1 MHLLVQAMDVV
12 YFSPLLRTGG
22 TQRHLFELCRALDAR
37 RFRLSVCCLN
47 GGGSME
53 RLFTEAGIAVRD
65 LGVGQRFVSPRSLAA
80 LRRTVRWLRD
90 LRPDVVHTYQ
100 CRPGIFGTVAA
111 KFAGVPV
118 IIVSKRSF
126 DKQSR
131 WLEGLWRRTNRLA
144 SAVLVN
150 SEALAREAK
159 SQGDAGKVV
168 MIPCGVDTEHFS
180 PQDSRAAKA
189 TLGVGAD
196 RLVVGSVGRMIARK
210 GHRYLLEAAA
220 RLEKEGIEFDVLLV
234 GDGPEREPL
243 LGMARHL
250 GLERR
255 VHFLGDRPDVRA
267 CLAAMDVFVL
277 PSLHEGMSN
286 ALLEAMAMA
295 KPVVVTDGPGNEE
308 VVTDGV
314 SGLVV
319 KAGDAEA
326 LATGLMSLIGD
337 SSLCQRLGRGAREHV
352 EARFSRAAMVERF
365 AELYETLVG
374 ASRDGLRGAILT
386 RAHLA

>member
-1 MHLLVQAMDVV
+1 
-12 YFSPLLRTGG
+12 
-22 TQRHLFELCRALDAR
+22 
-37 RFRLSVCCLN
+37 
-47 GGGSME
+47 ME
-53 RLFTEAGIAVRD
+53 RLFTEAGIEVRD
-65 LGVGQRFVSPRSLAA
+65 LGVGQRFVSPRSLVA
-80 LRRTVRWLRD
+80 LRRAVRWLRD

-100 CRPGIFGTVAA
+100 CRPGIFGTIAA
-111 KFAGVPV
+111 RLAGVPV

-126 DKQSR
+126 DRQGR
-131 WLEGLWRRTNRLA
+131 WLEGLWRRTNRMA

-150 SEALAREAK
+150 SEALAREARAE
-159 SQGDAGKVV
+159 GHAAKVV

-180 PQDSRAAKA
+180 PQDSRAAKEM
-189 TLGVGAD
+189 LGLGAD
-196 RLVVGSVGRMIARK
+196 RLVVGSVGRMIPRK

-220 RLEKEGIEFDVLLV
+220 RLVEEGSDFDVLLV

-243 LGMARHL
+243 LRMARRL
-250 GLERR
+250 GLEQR
-255 VHFLGDRPDVRA
+255 VHFLGDRSDVRA

-295 KPVVVTDGPGNEE
+295 KAVVASDGPGNEE

-319 KAGDAEA
+319 KAGDAEV
-326 LATGLMSLIGD
+326 LAAGLKSLID
-337 SSLCQRLGRGAREHV
+337 DPSLRRRLGRGAREHA

-365 AELYETLVG
+365 EELYETLVG
-374 ASRDGLRGAILT
+374 ASRAGLPGAILT
-386 RAHLA
+386 RAYLA

>member
-1 MHLLVQAMDVV
+1 
-12 YFSPLLRTGG
+12 
-22 TQRHLFELCRALDAR
+22 
-37 RFRLSVCCLN
+37 
-47 GGGSME
+47 ME
-53 RLFTEAGIAVRD
+53 RLFMEAGIEVRD
-65 LGVGQRFVSPRSLAA
+65 LGVGNRFISPRSLMA
-80 LRRTVRWLRD
+80 LRGAVRWLRD

-100 CRPGIFGTVAA
+100 CRPGIFGTIAA
-111 KFAGVPV
+111 RLAGVPV

-126 DKQSR
+126 DKQGR
-131 WLEGLWRRTNRLA
+131 WLESLWRCTNRMA

-159 SQGDAGKVV
+159 AEGDPAKVV
-168 MIPCGVDTEHFS
+168 MIPCGVDTEHFF
-180 PQDSRAAKA
+180 PQDSRAAREL
-189 TLGVGAD
+189 LGLGAD

-220 RLEKEGIEFDVLLV
+220 RLIKESLDFDVVLV
-234 GDGPEREPL
+234 GDGPERKAL
-243 LGMARHL
+243 VRMARHL
-250 GLERR
+250 GLEQR
-255 VHFLGDRPDVRA
+255 VRFLGDRPDVRA

-286 ALLEAMAMA
+286 ALLEAMAMGKA
-295 KPVVVTDGPGNEE
+295 VVASDGAGNEE

-319 KAGDAEA
+319 KAADADV
-326 LATGLMSLIGD
+326 LAAGLKLLIHD
-337 SSLCQRLGRGAREHV
+337 SSLRERLGRGAREHV

-365 AELYETLVG
+365 GELYETLVG
-374 ASRDGLRGAILT
+374 RSRDGLPAAILT